1 VNIIW
6 KAAAAAPKKRSL
18 HPNESEEA
26 MWEPRL
32 QHRNLQRG
40 PYSASGTVRIWN
52 KFRLILNPKRI
63 SARDRRHTA
72 VHEASHAV
80 IGRVLTHPCGGATIV
95 RDHVAGEAG
104 HAIAADPWVC
114 TYQWEMR
121 GKVRGSGSAVW
132 HSRIISFMA
141 GAEGELLLLGAT
153 RGGDG
158 DDRYQIDLMAN
169 ELDLE
174 PADWIRRE
182 ARLRA
187 ITRAL
192 IRRHRTR
199 VERVAEALLDQG
211 TLGGEAIDSLAG
223 RSVNDVKVNA
233 PWLLEMATGYQQ
245 APTRAVAPIG

>member
-1 VNIIW
+1 
-6 KAAAAAPKKRSL
+6 
-18 HPNESEEA
+18 
-26 MWEPRL
+26 MWEPRR
-32 QHRNLQRG
+32 QNRNLQRG

-52 KFRLILNPKRI
+52 KFRPILNPKRN

-95 RDHVAGEAG
+95 RDHVAGDTG
-104 HAIAADPWVC
+104 HAIADDPWAC
-114 TYQWEMR
+114 IYQWEMR
-121 GKVRGSGSAVW
+121 GKVRGSASAVW
-132 HSRIISFMA
+132 HARIISFMA

-153 RGGDG
+153 RGGNGDG

-199 VERVAEALLDQG
+199 VECVAEALLDQE
-211 TLGGEAIDSLAG
+211 TLGGEAIDILAG

-233 PWLLEMATGYQQ
+233 PWLLEMATDY
-245 APTRAVAPIG
+245 P

>member
-1 VNIIW
+1 MD
-6 KAAAAAPKKRSL
+6 ST
-18 HPNESEEA
+18 E
-26 MWEPRL
+26 
-32 QHRNLQRG
+32 
-40 PYSASGTVRIWN
+40 
-52 KFRLILNPKRI
+52 
-63 SARDRRHTA
+63 RRHSA

-104 HAIAADPWVC
+104 HAIVADPWAC
-114 TYQWEMR
+114 ICQWEIR
-121 GKVRGSGSAVW
+121 GKVRWSGSAVW

-141 GAEGELLLLGAT
+141 GTEGELVLLGAP
-153 RGGDG
+153 RVGDG

-174 PADWIRRE
+174 PADWVRRE

-192 IRRHRTR
+192 LRRHRTR

-233 PWLLEMATGYQQ
+233 PWLLEMATGYPQV
-245 APTRAVAPIG
+245 PTRALVPIDRRIA

>member
-1 VNIIW
+1 MESK
-6 KAAAAAPKKRSL
+6 KA
-18 HPNESEEA
+18 
-26 MWEPRL
+26 
-32 QHRNLQRG
+32 
-40 PYSASGTVRIWN
+40 
-52 KFRLILNPKRI
+52 I
-63 SARDRRHTA
+63 SRERRHSA

-104 HAIAADPWVC
+104 HAIAADPWAC
-114 TYQWEMR
+114 IYQWEMR
-121 GKVRGSGSAVW
+121 GKVRGSASAVW
-132 HSRIISFMA
+132 HARIISFMA

-153 RGGDG
+153 RGGNGDG

-192 IRRHRTR
+192 IRRHRAR

-233 PWLLEMATGYQQ
+233 PWLLEMVGYPQ
-245 APTRAVAPIG
+245 APTLDHRIT